1 MTRLIYPFMAL
12 LISLS
17 VMLMGSGLLATLLAL
32 RMEYEKFT
40 TTTIGLVMACYSAG
54 YVMAT
59 LWFRPLLLRI
69 GHIRGFAVLAALAAG
84 STLLYPLLIHPV
96 PWAIT
101 RTFFGFAIAGL
112 YMITENWLN
121 QRAPREYRG
130 RILAFYGMAT
140 YAALGGSQA
149 LLNLWPIEGYQLF
162 SLAAFL
168 LGVSLIPVALTR
180 SPTPELFESHAVGVR
195 KLYGMSPL
203 AALGA
208 AVSGIMVGSFLALGP
223 VFGSKVGLNVAEVSL
238 LIGAAMVGGLLFQWP
253 IGRYSDNHSRRLTIA
268 GVTAGLAIISSM
280 LILFA
285 PGYKFLLF
293 VFAVIWGGLAF
304 TVYPLCLALIND
316 YIDPEE
322 LIGAGAGL
330 LLMHGLGLIVG
341 PMMMGIFMQYLGPWS
356 LFGALAVAAAFLSFF
371 SLWRHQVGP
380 EVEIA
385 DQGEYV
391 VVPSATPFVSALD
404 PLTEELQLEL
414 PFEHEETIGDILFQ
428 EMDLDS
434 DESTIE
440 QGT

>member
-17 VMLMGSGLLATLLAL
+17 VMLLGSGLLATLLAL
-32 RMEYEKFT
+32 RMELEQFT
-40 TTTIGLVMACYSAG
+40 TTTIGLVMACYSVG

-59 LWFRPLLLRI
+59 VWFRPLLVRI
-69 GHIRGFAVLAALAAG
+69 GHIRGFAVLAALASG

-112 YMITENWLN
+112 YMITESWLN
-121 QRAPREYRG
+121 QRTPKEYRG

-149 LLNLWPIEGYQLF
+149 LLNLWPVEGYQLF

-180 SPTPELFESHAVGVR
+180 SPTPELLESHAVGVR
-195 KLYGMSPL
+195 QLYAMSPL

-208 AVSGIMVGSFLALGP
+208 AVSGGMVGSFLALGP
-223 VFGSKVGLNVAEVSL
+223 VFGSKVGLSVAEVSL
-238 LIGAAMVGGLLFQWP
+238 LIGAAMLGGLLFQWP

-268 GVTAGLAIISSM
+268 GVTAGLAITSVL

-285 PGYKFLLF
+285 PAYKFLLF
-293 VFAVIWGGLAF
+293 LLAIVWGGLAF

-341 PMMMGIFMQYLGPWS
+341 PMLMGMFMQHMGPWS
-356 LFGALAVAAAFLSFF
+356 LFGALAAAAALLAFF
-371 SLWRHQVGP
+371 SLWRHQTGP

-385 DQGEYV
+385 DQAEYV
-391 VVPSATPFVSALD
+391 VVPSATPFAATLD
-404 PLTEELQLEL
+404 PRVEELQLEL

-428 EMDLDS
+428 EVDLDGNDS
-434 DESTIE
+434 IME
-440 QGT
+440 QRA